1 MIVEKTLFLEIE
13 IEIIPEISKDSF
25 KRSPMFQY
33 HFFLD
38 DFLIDSE
45 IKIDGKAMEIWI
57 ELMFFKV
64 TLEFF
69 LLVEKLRVGLRE
81 IGNISWMKYFPGP

>member
-1 MIVEKTLFLEIE
+1 MDYLIDE
-13 IEIIPEISKDSF
+13 
-25 KRSPMFQY
+25 
-33 HFFLD
+33 
-38 DFLIDSE
+38 FLIDSE

-64 TLEFF
+64 TLQFF
-69 LLVEKLRVGLRE
+69 LLVEKLRVGLRQ